1 MTEMTDVTADTV
13 TVVVAGRCQ
22 WAAGLRWE
30 VQGHMPARKSAGQ
43 RSAVKKRVTAGRTRR
58 DGPVLTL
65 TVRQGRRGDR
75 VTANGRMSPRRR
87 GPVYSLAAAFSRVSG
102 DNAYGVYQLDEGR
115 YVFLATV
122 DGLPS
127 VMGDVAGTAED
138 TGRALQQFL
147 AFNTVPEE
155 GWTVTSPVSEP
166 REWDTL
172 IASAGS
178 RVLKVSRLRPV
189 RQGIKPLPVVAGLAL
204 LGAVAFWL
212 WPEGEVDL
220 PPVLSEVI
228 PVAPAP
234 VPVYLP
240 HPWKEMM
247 PVRAFLARCREWR
260 RVVPVYL
267 DNWMLGR
274 GECSADGLLLVYNR
288 QTGGTAAG
296 FARRA
301 MDVFHRKP
309 VINLTAGGGEG
320 TVQLPWP
327 PASLVDEQVPP
338 AAVHLMRV
346 VSWYQAHQAT
356 LTLTAVSEVPGV
368 PGDDGA
374 LPPEQDWQEYRFTL
388 TDNRVPEMLAGPADG
403 RGIRISKVTFTHN
416 GEGQQYEMEGHI
428 YADNGK
434 K

>member
-1 MTEMTDVTADTV
+1 MTDVTADTV
-13 TVVVAGRCQ
+13 TVVVDGRCQ
-22 WAAGLRWE
+22 WAAGLRWA

-65 TVRQGRRGDR
+65 TVRQGRQGDR
-75 VTANGRMSPRRR
+75 VTANGRMTSRPR

-102 DNAYGVYQLDEGR
+102 DNAYGVYRLDEGR

-147 AFNTVPEE
+147 VFNTVPEG
-155 GWTVTSPVSEP
+155 GWAVTSPANEP
-166 REWDTL
+166 LPWDTL
-172 IASAGS
+172 IASAGR

-204 LGAVAFWL
+204 LGAAAFWL
-212 WPEGEVDL
+212 WPDGEDDL
-220 PPVLSEVI
+220 PPVLADVI
-228 PVAPAP
+228 PVAAP
-234 VPVYLP
+234 PEPVYLP

-247 PVRAFLARCREWR
+247 PVQAFLSRCKAWRET
-260 RVVPVYL
+260 VPVAL
-267 DNWMLGR
+267 DGWQLAR
-274 GECSADGLLLVYNR
+274 GECSADGLLLVYSR

-296 FARRA
+296 FSRRA
-301 MDVFHRKP
+301 QAVFHRRP
-309 VINLTAGGGEG
+309 VINLAAGGGEG

-327 PASLVDEQVPP
+327 PAAFVDEPVPP
-338 AAVHLMRV
+338 VAVQLMRV

-356 LTLTAVSEVPGV
+356 LTLTAVSEAPGV

-374 LPPEQDWQEYRFTL
+374 LPPVQDWQEYRFTL

-403 RGIRISKVTFTHN
+403 QGIRISKVTFTLS
-416 GEGQQYEMEGHI
+416 GEGQQYETEGHI
-428 YADNGK
+428 YAGK

>member
-1 MTEMTDVTADTV
+1 MTDETADTV

-43 RSAVKKRVTAGRTRR
+43 RSVVKKRVTAGRTRR

-102 DNAYGVYQLDEGR
+102 DNAYGVYRLDEGR

-147 AFNTVPEE
+147 AFNTVPEG
-155 GWTVTSPVSEP
+155 GWTVTSPANEP
-166 REWDTL
+166 LPWDTL
-172 IASAGS
+172 IASAGR

-189 RQGIKPLPVVAGLAL
+189 RQGIKSLPVVAGLAL
-204 LGAVAFWL
+204 LGAAAFWL
-212 WPEGEVDL
+212 WPEGEDDL
-220 PPVLSEVI
+220 PPVLADVI
-228 PVAPAP
+228 PAAAPP
-234 VPVYLP
+234 EPVYLP

-247 PVRAFLARCREWR
+247 PVQAFLSRCKAWRET
-260 RVVPVYL
+260 VAL
-267 DNWMLGR
+267 DGWQLAR
-274 GECSADGLLLVYNR
+274 GECSADGLLLVYSR

-296 FARRA
+296 FSRRA
-301 MDVFHRKP
+301 QAVFHRRP
-309 VINLTAGGGEG
+309 VINLAAGGGEG
-320 TVQLPWP
+320 TVQLPWT
-327 PASLVDEQVPP
+327 PAAFVDEPVPP
-338 AAVHLMRV
+338 VAVQLMRV

-356 LTLTAVSEVPGV
+356 LTAVSEAPGV

-374 LPPEQDWQEYRFTL
+374 LPPVQDWQEYTFTL

-403 RGIRISKVTFTHN
+403 RGIRISKVTFTLS
-416 GEGQQYEMEGHI
+416 GEGQQYETEGHI
-428 YADNGK
+428 YAGK

>member
-13 TVVVAGRCQ
+13 TVVVAGRCR
-22 WAAGLRWE
+22 WAAGLRWA

-75 VTANGRMSPRRR
+75 VTANGRMTSRPR

-102 DNAYGVYQLDEGR
+102 DNAYGVYRLDEGR

-122 DGLPS
+122 NGLPS

-147 AFNTVPEE
+147 AFNTVPEG

-212 WPEGEVDL
+212 WPDGEDDL
-220 PPVLSEVI
+220 PPVLADVI
-228 PVAPAP
+228 PAAAPP
-234 VPVYLP
+234 EPVYLP

-247 PVRAFLARCREWR
+247 PVQAFLSRCKAWRET
-260 RVVPVYL
+260 VPVAL
-267 DNWMLGR
+267 DGWQLAR
-274 GECSADGLLLVYNR
+274 GECSADGLLLVYSR

-296 FARRA
+296 FSRRA
-301 MDVFHRKP
+301 QAVFHRRP
-309 VINLTAGGGEG
+309 VINLAAGGGEG
-320 TVQLPWP
+320 TVQLPWT
-327 PASLVDEQVPP
+327 PAAFVDEPVPP
-338 AAVHLMRV
+338 VAVQLMRV

-356 LTLTAVSEVPGV
+356 LTLTAVSESPGV

-374 LPPEQDWQEYRFTL
+374 LPPVQDWQEYRFTL

-403 RGIRISKVTFTHN
+403 QGIRISKVTFTLS
-416 GEGQQYEMEGHI
+416 GEGQQYETEGHI
-428 YADNGK
+428 YAGK

>member
-1 MTEMTDVTADTV
+1 MTDVTADTV
-13 TVVVAGRCQ
+13 TVVVAGRCR
-22 WAAGLRWE
+22 WAAGLRWA

-75 VTANGRMSPRRR
+75 VTASGRMSPRRR

-102 DNAYGVYQLDEGR
+102 DNAYGVYRLDEGR

-147 AFNTVPEE
+147 AFNTVPEG

-172 IASAGS
+172 IASAGR

-204 LGAVAFWL
+204 LGAAAFWL
-212 WPEGEVDL
+212 WPDGEVDL

-240 HPWKEMM
+240 HPWK
-247 PVRAFLARCREWR
+247 
-260 RVVPVYL
+260 
-267 DNWMLGR
+267 
-274 GECSADGLLLVYNR
+274 
-288 QTGGTAAG
+288 
-296 FARRA
+296 
-301 MDVFHRKP
+301 
-309 VINLTAGGGEG
+309 
-320 TVQLPWP
+320 
-327 PASLVDEQVPP
+327 
-338 AAVHLMRV
+338 
-346 VSWYQAHQAT
+346 
-356 LTLTAVSEVPGV
+356 
-368 PGDDGA
+368 
-374 LPPEQDWQEYRFTL
+374 
-388 TDNRVPEMLAGPADG
+388 
-403 RGIRISKVTFTHN
+403 
-416 GEGQQYEMEGHI
+416 
-428 YADNGK
+428 
-434 K
+434 

>member
-13 TVVVAGRCQ
+13 TVVVAGRCR

-75 VTANGRMSPRRR
+75 VTANGRMTSRPR

-102 DNAYGVYQLDEGR
+102 DNAYGVYRLDEGR

-147 AFNTVPEE
+147 AFNTVPEG

-189 RQGIKPLPVVAGLAL
+189 RQGIKPLTVVAGLAL

-220 PPVLSEVI
+220 SPVLSEVI

-247 PVRAFLARCREWR
+247 PVQAFLSRCKAWRET
-260 RVVPVYL
+260 VPVAL
-267 DNWMLGR
+267 DGWQLAR
-274 GECSADGLLLVYNR
+274 GECSADGLLLVYSR

-296 FARRA
+296 FSRRA
-301 MDVFHRKP
+301 QAVFHRLP
-309 VINLTAGGGEG
+309 VINLAAGGGEG
-320 TVQLPWP
+320 TVQLPWT
-327 PASLVDEQVPP
+327 PAAFVDEPVPP
-338 AAVHLMRV
+338 VAVQLMRV

-356 LTLTAVSEVPGV
+356 LTLTAVSEAPGV

-374 LPPEQDWQEYRFTL
+374 LPPVQNWQEYRFTL

-403 RGIRISKVTFTHN
+403 QGIRISKVTFTLS
-416 GEGQQYEMEGHI
+416 GEGQQYETEGHI
-428 YADNGK
+428 YAGK

>member
-1 MTEMTDVTADTV
+1 
-13 TVVVAGRCQ
+13 
-22 WAAGLRWE
+22 
-30 VQGHMPARKSAGQ
+30 MPTRKSTDK

-58 DGPVLTL
+58 DGPALTL
-65 TVRQGRRGDR
+65 TVRQGRQGYR
-75 VTANGRMSPRRR
+75 VTANGRMNPRWR
-87 GPVYSLAAAFSRVSG
+87 GPVYSLAVAFSRVSG
-102 DNAYGVYQLDEGR
+102 DNAYGVYRLDEGR

-127 VMGDVAGTAED
+127 VMGDVAGTVED

-147 AFNTVPEE
+147 AFNTAPEG

-178 RVLKVSRLRPV
+178 SVLKVSRLRAV
-189 RQGIKPLPVVAGLAL
+189 RHGIKPLPVVAGLAL
-204 LGAVAFWL
+204 LGALAFWL
-212 WPEGEVDL
+212 WPDGENDL

-228 PVAPAP
+228 PVTPTP
-234 VPVYLP
+234 EPVYLP
-240 HPWKEMM
+240 HPWKDMM
-247 PVRAFLARCREWR
+247 PVRAFLARCRAWR
-260 RVVPVYL
+260 RGVPVYL

-274 GECSADGLLLVYNR
+274 GECSSEGLLLVYNR
-288 QTGGTAAG
+288 QPGGTAAG
-296 FARRA
+296 FSRRA
-301 MDVFHRKP
+301 LDVFHHKP
-309 VINLTAGGGEG
+309 VINLAAGGGEG
-320 TVQLPWP
+320 TVLLPWL

-338 AAVHLMRV
+338 AAVHLMRL

-356 LTLTAVSEVPGV
+356 LTLTAVSEAPGV
-368 PGDDGA
+368 PGDGGA
-374 LPPEQDWQEYRFTL
+374 LPPVQDWQEYRFTL

>member
-1 MTEMTDVTADTV
+1 MTDVTADTV
-13 TVVVAGRCQ
+13 TVVVAGRCR
-22 WAAGLRWE
+22 WVAGLRWA
-30 VQGHMPARKSAGQ
+30 VQGHMPARKIAGQ

-65 TVRQGRRGDR
+65 TVRQGRQGDR
-75 VTANGRMSPRRR
+75 VTANGRMTSRPR

-102 DNAYGVYQLDEGR
+102 DNAYGVYRLDEGR

-122 DGLPS
+122 NGLPS

-172 IASAGS
+172 IASEGS

-204 LGAVAFWL
+204 LGAAAFWL
-212 WPEGEVDL
+212 WPEGEDDL
-220 PPVLSEVI
+220 PPVLADVI
-228 PVAPAP
+228 PAAAPP
-234 VPVYLP
+234 EPVYLP

-247 PVRAFLARCREWR
+247 PVQAFLSRCKAWRET
-260 RVVPVYL
+260 VPVAL
-267 DNWMLGR
+267 DGWQLAR
-274 GECSADGLLLVYNR
+274 GECSADGLLLVYSR

-296 FARRA
+296 FSRRA
-301 MDVFHRKP
+301 QAVFHRRP
-309 VINLTAGGGEG
+309 VINLAAGGGEG
-320 TVQLPWP
+320 TVQLPWT
-327 PASLVDEQVPP
+327 PAAFVDEPVPP
-338 AAVHLMRV
+338 VAVQLMRV

-356 LTLTAVSEVPGV
+356 LTLTAVSEAPGV

-374 LPPEQDWQEYRFTL
+374 LPPVQDWQEYRFTL

-403 RGIRISKVTFTHN
+403 RGIRISKVTFTLS
-416 GEGQQYEMEGHI
+416 GEGQQYETEGHI
-428 YADNGK
+428 YAGK

>member
-1 MTEMTDVTADTV
+1 MTDVTADTV
-13 TVVVAGRCQ
+13 TVVVAGRCR
-22 WAAGLRWE
+22 WVAGLRWA
-30 VQGHMPARKSAGQ
+30 VQGHMPARKIAGQ
-43 RSAVKKRVTAGRTRR
+43 RSVVKKRVTAGRTRR

-65 TVRQGRRGDR
+65 TVRQGRQGDR
-75 VTANGRMSPRRR
+75 VTANGRMTSRPR

-102 DNAYGVYQLDEGR
+102 DNAYGVYRLDEGR

-147 AFNTVPEE
+147 VFNTVPEG
-155 GWTVTSPVSEP
+155 GWAVTSPANEP
-166 REWDTL
+166 LPWDTL
-172 IASAGS
+172 IASAGR

-204 LGAVAFWL
+204 LGAAAFWL
-212 WPEGEVDL
+212 WPEGEDDL
-220 PPVLSEVI
+220 PPVLADVI
-228 PVAPAP
+228 PAAAPP
-234 VPVYLP
+234 EPVYLP

-247 PVRAFLARCREWR
+247 PVQAFLSRCKAWRET
-260 RVVPVYL
+260 VPVAL
-267 DNWMLGR
+267 DGWQLAR
-274 GECSADGLLLVYNR
+274 GECSADGLLLVYSR

-296 FARRA
+296 FSRRA
-301 MDVFHRKP
+301 QAVFHRLP
-309 VINLTAGGGEG
+309 VINLAAGGGEG
-320 TVQLPWP
+320 TVQLPWT
-327 PASLVDEQVPP
+327 PAAFVDEPVPP
-338 AAVHLMRV
+338 VAVQLMRV

-356 LTLTAVSEVPGV
+356 LTLTAVSEAPGV

-374 LPPEQDWQEYRFTL
+374 LPPVQDWQEYRFTL

-403 RGIRISKVTFTHN
+403 QGIRISKVTFTLS
-416 GEGQQYEMEGHI
+416 GEGQQYETEGHI
-428 YADNGK
+428 YAGK

>member
-1 MTEMTDVTADTV
+1 MMDVTADTV

-22 WAAGLRWE
+22 WAAGLRWA

-58 DGPVLTL
+58 DGPVLNL
-65 TVRQGRRGDR
+65 TVRQGRQGDR
-75 VTANGRMSPRRR
+75 VTANGRMTSRPR

-102 DNAYGVYQLDEGR
+102 DNAYGVYRLDEGR

-147 AFNTVPEE
+147 AFNTVPEG
-155 GWTVTSPVSEP
+155 GWTVTSPANEP
-166 REWDTL
+166 LPWDTL
-172 IASAGS
+172 IASVGR

-204 LGAVAFWL
+204 LGAAAFWL
-212 WPEGEVDL
+212 WPEGEDDL
-220 PPVLSEVI
+220 PPVLADVI
-228 PVAPAP
+228 PAAAPP
-234 VPVYLP
+234 EPVYLP

-247 PVRAFLARCREWR
+247 PVQAFLSRCKAWRET
-260 RVVPVYL
+260 VPVAL
-267 DNWMLGR
+267 DGWQLAR
-274 GECSADGLLLVYNR
+274 GECSADGLLLVYSR

-296 FARRA
+296 FSRRA
-301 MDVFHRKP
+301 QAVFHRLP
-309 VINLTAGGGEG
+309 VINLAAGGGEG
-320 TVQLPWP
+320 MVQLPWT
-327 PASLVDEQVPP
+327 PAAFVDEPVPP
-338 AAVHLMRV
+338 VAVQLMRV

-356 LTLTAVSEVPGV
+356 LTLTAVSESPGV

-374 LPPEQDWQEYRFTL
+374 LPPVQDWQEYRFTL

-403 RGIRISKVTFTHN
+403 QGIRISKVTFTLS
-416 GEGQQYEMEGHI
+416 GEGQQYETEGHI
-428 YADNGK
+428 YAGK

>member
-1 MTEMTDVTADTV
+1 MTADTV
-13 TVVVAGRCQ
+13 TVVVAGRCR

-75 VTANGRMSPRRR
+75 VTANGRMTSRPR

-102 DNAYGVYQLDEGR
+102 DNAYGVYRLDEGR

-147 AFNTVPEE
+147 AFNTVPEG

-189 RQGIKPLPVVAGLAL
+189 RQGIKPLTVVAGLAL

-220 PPVLSEVI
+220 SPVLSEVI

-247 PVRAFLARCREWR
+247 PVQAFLSRCKAWRET
-260 RVVPVYL
+260 VPVAL
-267 DNWMLGR
+267 DGWQLAR
-274 GECSADGLLLVYNR
+274 GECSADGLLLVYSR

-296 FARRA
+296 FSRRA
-301 MDVFHRKP
+301 QAVFHRLP
-309 VINLTAGGGEG
+309 VINLAAGGGEG
-320 TVQLPWP
+320 TVQLPWT
-327 PASLVDEQVPP
+327 PAAFVDEPVPP
-338 AAVHLMRV
+338 VAVQLMRV

-356 LTLTAVSEVPGV
+356 LTLTAVSEAPGV

-374 LPPEQDWQEYRFTL
+374 LPPVQNWQEYRFTL

-403 RGIRISKVTFTHN
+403 QGIRISKVTFTLS
-416 GEGQQYEMEGHI
+416 GEGQQYETEGHI
-428 YADNGK
+428 YAGK

>member
-1 MTEMTDVTADTV
+1 MMDVTADTV

-22 WAAGLRWE
+22 WAAGLRWA

-58 DGPVLTL
+58 DGPVLNL
-65 TVRQGRRGDR
+65 TVRQGRQGDR
-75 VTANGRMSPRRR
+75 VTANGRMTSRPR

-102 DNAYGVYQLDEGR
+102 DNAYGVYRLDEGR

-147 AFNTVPEE
+147 AFNTVPEG
-155 GWTVTSPVSEP
+155 GWTVTSPANEP
-166 REWDTL
+166 LPWDTL
-172 IASAGS
+172 IASVGR

-204 LGAVAFWL
+204 LGAAAFWL
-212 WPEGEVDL
+212 WPEGEDDL
-220 PPVLSEVI
+220 PPVLADVI
-228 PVAPAP
+228 PAAAPP
-234 VPVYLP
+234 EPVYLP

-247 PVRAFLARCREWR
+247 PVQAFLSRCKAWRET
-260 RVVPVYL
+260 VPVAL
-267 DNWMLGR
+267 DGWQLAR
-274 GECSADGLLLVYNR
+274 GECSADGLLLVYSR

-296 FARRA
+296 FSRRA
-301 MDVFHRKP
+301 QAVFHRLP
-309 VINLTAGGGEG
+309 VINLAAGGGEG
-320 TVQLPWP
+320 MVQLPWT
-327 PASLVDEQVPP
+327 PAALVDEPVPP
-338 AAVHLMRV
+338 VAVQLMRV

-356 LTLTAVSEVPGV
+356 LTLTAVSESPGV

-374 LPPEQDWQEYRFTL
+374 LPPVQDWQEYRFTL

-403 RGIRISKVTFTHN
+403 QGIRISKVTFTLS
-416 GEGQQYEMEGHI
+416 GEGQQYETEGHI
-428 YADNGK
+428 YAGK

>member
-1 MTEMTDVTADTV
+1 MTDVTADTV
-13 TVVVAGRCQ
+13 TVVVAGRCR
-22 WAAGLRWE
+22 WAAGLRWA

-43 RSAVKKRVTAGRTRR
+43 RSVVKKRVTAGRTRR

-65 TVRQGRRGDR
+65 TVRQGRQGDR
-75 VTANGRMSPRRR
+75 VTANGRMTSRPR

-102 DNAYGVYQLDEGR
+102 DNAYGVYRLDEGR

-147 AFNTVPEE
+147 AFNTVPEG
-155 GWTVTSPVSEP
+155 GWTVTSPANEP
-166 REWDTL
+166 LPWDTL
-172 IASAGS
+172 IASVGR

-204 LGAVAFWL
+204 LGAAAFWL
-212 WPEGEVDL
+212 WPEGEDDL
-220 PPVLSEVI
+220 PPVLADVI
-228 PVAPAP
+228 PAAAPP
-234 VPVYLP
+234 EPVYLP

-247 PVRAFLARCREWR
+247 PVQAFLSRCKAWRET
-260 RVVPVYL
+260 VPVAL
-267 DNWMLGR
+267 DGWQLAR
-274 GECSADGLLLVYNR
+274 GECSADGLLLVYSR

-296 FARRA
+296 FSRRA
-301 MDVFHRKP
+301 QAVFHRLP
-309 VINLTAGGGEG
+309 VINLAAGGGEG
-320 TVQLPWP
+320 TVQLPWT
-327 PASLVDEQVPP
+327 PAAFVDEPVPP
-338 AAVHLMRV
+338 VAVQLMRV

-356 LTLTAVSEVPGV
+356 LTLTAVSEAPGV

-374 LPPEQDWQEYRFTL
+374 LPPVQDWQEYRFTL

-403 RGIRISKVTFTHN
+403 QGIRISKVTFTLS
-416 GEGQQYEMEGHI
+416 GEGQQYETEGHI
-428 YADNGK
+428 YAGK

>member
-1 MTEMTDVTADTV
+1 MTDVTADTV
-13 TVVVAGRCQ
+13 VVVTAGRRQ

-30 VQGHMPARKSAGQ
+30 ALSRTPARKGIRQ
-43 RSAVKKRVTAGRTRR
+43 RSAVKKRTTTGRARR
-58 DGPVLTL
+58 DGTVLTL
-65 TVRQGRRGDR
+65 TVRQGRQGDR
-75 VTANGRMSPRRR
+75 VVASGRMTPRPR
-87 GPVYSLAAAFSRVSG
+87 GQVYSLAAAFSRVSG
-102 DNAYGVYQLDEGR
+102 DNAYGVYRLDASR
-115 YVFLATV
+115 YVLLATV
-122 DGLPS
+122 NGLPS
-127 VMGDVAGTAED
+127 VMADVTGTAEQ
-138 TGRALQQFL
+138 TGQALQRFL
-147 AFNTVPEE
+147 AFNTAPEV
-155 GWTVTSPVSEP
+155 GWTVISPLDDPLSWENL
-166 REWDTL
+166 T
-172 IASAGS
+172 ASTGK
-178 RVLKVSRLRPV
+178 RVLKASRLKPV
-189 RQGIKPLPVVAGLAL
+189 RAGINPLPVVAGLAL

-356 LTLTAVSEVPGV
+356 LTLTAVNEEPGV
-368 PGDDGA
+368 PGDDGT
-374 LPPEQDWQEYRFTL
+374 PPPLQDWQEYRFTL

-403 RGIRISKVTFTHN
+403 QGIRVSKVTFTLS

-428 YADNGK
+428 YAGK

>member
-1 MTEMTDVTADTV
+1 MTDVTADTV
-13 TVVVAGRCQ
+13 TVVVAGRCR
-22 WAAGLRWE
+22 WAAGLRWA

-75 VTANGRMSPRRR
+75 VTANGRMTSRPR

-102 DNAYGVYQLDEGR
+102 DNAYGVYRLDEGR

-122 DGLPS
+122 NGLPS

-147 AFNTVPEE
+147 AFNTVPEG

-212 WPEGEVDL
+212 WPDGEDDL
-220 PPVLSEVI
+220 PPVLADVI
-228 PVAPAP
+228 PAAAPP
-234 VPVYLP
+234 EPVYLP

-247 PVRAFLARCREWR
+247 PVQAFLSRCKAWRET
-260 RVVPVYL
+260 VPVAL
-267 DNWMLGR
+267 DGWQLAR
-274 GECSADGLLLVYNR
+274 GECSADGLLLVYSR

-296 FARRA
+296 FSRRA
-301 MDVFHRKP
+301 QAVFHRRP
-309 VINLTAGGGEG
+309 VINLAAGGGEG
-320 TVQLPWP
+320 TVQLPWT
-327 PASLVDEQVPP
+327 PAAFVDEPVPP
-338 AAVHLMRV
+338 VAVQLMRV

-356 LTLTAVSEVPGV
+356 LTLTAVSESPGV

-374 LPPEQDWQEYRFTL
+374 LPPVQDWQEYRFTL

-403 RGIRISKVTFTHN
+403 QGIRISKVTFTLS
-416 GEGQQYEMEGHI
+416 GEGQQYETEGHI
-428 YADNGK
+428 YAGK

>member
-1 MTEMTDVTADTV
+1 MTEMTDGTADTV
-13 TVVVAGRCQ
+13 TVMAAGRHQ

-30 VQGHMPARKSAGQ
+30 AQDSGAGRNTAGQ
-43 RSAVKKRVTAGRTRR
+43 RSAVKKRATAGRTRG
-58 DGPVLTL
+58 DGQVLTL

-75 VTANGRMSPRRR
+75 VTAHGRMSPRRR
-87 GPVYSLAAAFSRVSG
+87 GPLYSLAAAFSRVSG
-102 DNAYGVYQLDEGR
+102 DNAYGVYRLDTSR

-127 VMGDVAGTAED
+127 VMGDVAGTVED

-147 AFNTVPEE
+147 AFNTAPEG

-178 RVLKVSRLRPV
+178 SVLKVSRLRAV
-189 RQGIKPLPVVAGLAL
+189 RHGIKPLPVVAGLAL
-204 LGAVAFWL
+204 LGALAFWL
-212 WPEGEVDL
+212 WPDGENDL

-228 PVAPAP
+228 PVTPTP
-234 VPVYLP
+234 EPVYLP
-240 HPWKEMM
+240 HPWKDMM
-247 PVRAFLARCREWR
+247 PVRAFLARCRAWR
-260 RVVPVYL
+260 RGVPVYL

-274 GECSADGLLLVYNR
+274 GECSSEGLLLVYNR
-288 QTGGTAAG
+288 QPGGTAAG
-296 FARRA
+296 FSRRA
-301 MDVFHRKP
+301 LDVFHHKP
-309 VINLTAGGGEG
+309 VINLAAGGGEG
-320 TVQLPWP
+320 TVLLPWL

-338 AAVHLMRV
+338 AAVHLMRL

-356 LTLTAVSEVPGV
+356 LTLTAVSEAPGV
-368 PGDDGA
+368 PGDGGA
-374 LPPEQDWQEYRFTL
+374 LPPVQDWQEYRFTL

>member
-1 MTEMTDVTADTV
+1 MMDVTADTV
-13 TVVVAGRCQ
+13 TVVVAGRCR
-22 WAAGLRWE
+22 WAAGLRWA

-65 TVRQGRRGDR
+65 TVRQGRQGDR
-75 VTANGRMSPRRR
+75 VTANGRMTSRPR

-102 DNAYGVYQLDEGR
+102 DNAYGVYRLDEGR

-147 AFNTVPEE
+147 AFNTVPEG
-155 GWTVTSPVSEP
+155 GWTVTSPANEP
-166 REWDTL
+166 LPWDTL
-172 IASAGS
+172 IASVGR

-204 LGAVAFWL
+204 LGAAAFWL
-212 WPEGEVDL
+212 WPEGEDDL
-220 PPVLSEVI
+220 PPVLADVI
-228 PVAPAP
+228 PAAAPP
-234 VPVYLP
+234 EPVYLP

-247 PVRAFLARCREWR
+247 PVQAFLSRCKAWRET
-260 RVVPVYL
+260 VPVAL
-267 DNWMLGR
+267 DGWQLAR
-274 GECSADGLLLVYNR
+274 GECSADGLLLVYSR

-296 FARRA
+296 FSRRA
-301 MDVFHRKP
+301 QAVFHRLP
-309 VINLTAGGGEG
+309 VINLAAGGGEG
-320 TVQLPWP
+320 TVQLPWT
-327 PASLVDEQVPP
+327 PAAFVDEPVPP
-338 AAVHLMRV
+338 VAVQLMRV

-356 LTLTAVSEVPGV
+356 LTLTAVSEAPGV

-374 LPPEQDWQEYRFTL
+374 LPPVQDWQEYRFTL

-403 RGIRISKVTFTHN
+403 QGIRISKVTFTLS
-416 GEGQQYEMEGHI
+416 GEGQQYETEGHI
-428 YADNGK
+428 YAGK

>member
-1 MTEMTDVTADTV
+1 MTDETADTV

-43 RSAVKKRVTAGRTRR
+43 RSVVKKRVTAGGTRR

-87 GPVYSLAAAFSRVSG
+87 GPVYSLAAAFSRVSV
-102 DNAYGVYQLDEGR
+102 DNAYGVYRLDEGR

-147 AFNTVPEE
+147 AFNTVPEG

-204 LGAVAFWL
+204 LGAAAFWL
-212 WPEGEVDL
+212 WPEGEDDL
-220 PPVLSEVI
+220 PPVLADVI
-228 PVAPAP
+228 PAAAPP
-234 VPVYLP
+234 EPVYLP
-240 HPWKEMM
+240 HPWKAMM
-247 PVRAFLARCREWR
+247 PVQAFLSRCKAWRET
-260 RVVPVYL
+260 VPVAL
-267 DNWMLGR
+267 DGWQLAR
-274 GECSADGLLLVYNR
+274 GECSADGLLLVYSR

-296 FARRA
+296 FSRRA
-301 MDVFHRKP
+301 QAVFHRRP
-309 VINLTAGGGEG
+309 VINLAAGGGEG
-320 TVQLPWP
+320 TVQLPWT
-327 PASLVDEQVPP
+327 PAAFVDEPVPP
-338 AAVHLMRV
+338 VAVQLMRV
-346 VSWYQAHQAT
+346 VSWYQAHQTT
-356 LTLTAVSEVPGV
+356 LTLTAVSEAPGV

-374 LPPEQDWQEYRFTL
+374 LPPVQDWQEYRFTL

-403 RGIRISKVTFTHN
+403 RGMRISKVTFTLS
-416 GEGQQYEMEGHI
+416 GEGQQYETEGHI
-428 YADNGK
+428 YAGK

>member
-1 MTEMTDVTADTV
+1 MTDVTADTV

-22 WAAGLRWE
+22 WAAGLRWA

-75 VTANGRMSPRRR
+75 VTANGRMTSRPR

-102 DNAYGVYQLDEGR
+102 DNAYGVYRLDEGR

-147 AFNTVPEE
+147 AFNTVPEG
-155 GWTVTSPVSEP
+155 GWTVTSPANEP
-166 REWDTL
+166 LPWDTL
-172 IASAGS
+172 IASAGR

-204 LGAVAFWL
+204 LGAAAFWL
-212 WPEGEVDL
+212 WPEGEDDL
-220 PPVLSEVI
+220 PPVLADVI
-228 PVAPAP
+228 PAAAPP
-234 VPVYLP
+234 EPVYLP

-247 PVRAFLARCREWR
+247 PVQAFLSRCKAWRET
-260 RVVPVYL
+260 VPVAL
-267 DNWMLGR
+267 DGWQLAR
-274 GECSADGLLLVYNR
+274 GECSADGLLLVYSR

-296 FARRA
+296 FSRRA
-301 MDVFHRKP
+301 QAVFHRRP
-309 VINLTAGGGEG
+309 VINLAAGGGEG
-320 TVQLPWP
+320 TVQLPWT
-327 PASLVDEQVPP
+327 PAAFVDEPVPP
-338 AAVHLMRV
+338 VAVQLMRV

-356 LTLTAVSEVPGV
+356 LTLTAVSEAPGV

-374 LPPEQDWQEYRFTL
+374 LPPVQDWQEYRFTL
-388 TDNRVPEMLAGPADG
+388 TDNRVPEMLAGPTDG
-403 RGIRISKVTFTHN
+403 QGIRISKVTFTLS
-416 GEGQQYEMEGHI
+416 GEGQQYETEGHI
-428 YADNGK
+428 YAGK

>member
-1 MTEMTDVTADTV
+1 MTDVTADTV
-13 TVVVAGRCQ
+13 TVVVAGRCR

-75 VTANGRMSPRRR
+75 VTANGRMTSRPR

-102 DNAYGVYQLDEGR
+102 DNAYGVYRLDEGR

-147 AFNTVPEE
+147 AFNTVPEG

-189 RQGIKPLPVVAGLAL
+189 RQGIKPLTVVAGLAL

-220 PPVLSEVI
+220 SPVLSEVI

-247 PVRAFLARCREWR
+247 PVQAFLSRCKAWRET
-260 RVVPVYL
+260 VPVAL
-267 DNWMLGR
+267 DGWQLAR
-274 GECSADGLLLVYNR
+274 GECSADGLLLVYSR

-296 FARRA
+296 FSRRA
-301 MDVFHRKP
+301 QAVFHRLP
-309 VINLTAGGGEG
+309 VINLAAGGGEG
-320 TVQLPWP
+320 TVQLPWT
-327 PASLVDEQVPP
+327 PAAFVDEPVPP
-338 AAVHLMRV
+338 VAVQLMRV

-356 LTLTAVSEVPGV
+356 LTLTAVSEAPGV

-374 LPPEQDWQEYRFTL
+374 LPPVQNWQEYRFTL

-403 RGIRISKVTFTHN
+403 QGIRISKVTFTLS
-416 GEGQQYEMEGHI
+416 GEGQQYETEGHI
-428 YADNGK
+428 YAGK